1 VYVHVRATAVFGV
14 TFLVLAVYLWRRRE
28 RWPVL
33 VEGTAI
39 VLGILILQMA
49 IGELQY
55 RTHLPWG
62 LVLVHVSIAS
72 ALWASVVAL
81 ASLLRR
87 PIATVSP

>member
-1 VYVHVRATAVFGV
+1 
-14 TFLVLAVYLWRRRE
+14 VLE
-28 RWPVL
+28 
-33 VEGTAI
+33 
-39 VLGILILQMA
+39 ILILQMA